1 MRGYSC
7 LLDLL
12 PGNDGDAIL
21 EPIGSGLQSSND
33 SDGMKRDRKPLSH
46 SELKRFI
53 ANDFDL
59 RKYGIP
65 WGTRLGVLIP
75 VFLLLSIIIT
85 LIKSNQIIN
94 IVIEWSGISCLY
106 NRCC

>member
-7 LLDLL
+7 LLDFL
-12 PGNDGDAIL
+12 PGNDSYAIL
-21 EPIGSGLQSSND
+21 EPTGAGLQSSND
-33 SDGMKRDRKPLSH
+33 SDGMKGDRSPLSH
-46 SELKRFI
+46 SELKKFI

-75 VFLLLSIIIT
+75 VFIMLLSILII
-85 LIKSNQIIN
+85 
-94 IVIEWSGISCLY
+94 
-106 NRCC
+106 